1 MSLNRRQNLTYE
13 LDMFDKKKNSN
24 FAIERKM
31 STGDDINNH
40 ISHLTNFL
48 SKWDGKRLD
57 RGSPLLLPILF
68 ASVTLTIEYF

>member
-1 MSLNRRQNLTYE
+1 
-13 LDMFDKKKNSN
+13 
-24 FAIERKM
+24 M

-57 RGSPLLLPILF
+57 RGSPLLLPIPF